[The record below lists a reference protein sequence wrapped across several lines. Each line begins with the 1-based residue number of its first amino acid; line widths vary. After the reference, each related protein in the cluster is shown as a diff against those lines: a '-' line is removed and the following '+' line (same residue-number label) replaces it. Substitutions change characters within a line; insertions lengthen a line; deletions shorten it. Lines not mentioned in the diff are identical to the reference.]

1 MGTELTRSNFGVVYS
16 VNNPAAIELSHV
28 HVVRDGRSLLEDVN
42 LKLAPGEFTAV
53 IGPNGGGKSTLLRVM
68 LGLMG
73 IEQGEVKMLGKSPSK
88 VRTRVGYVPQQI
100 VHQPGFP
107 IRVSEVVAMGLSVA
121 ASRGFSQRLRSRDKI
136 QLALEEVGVANLA
149 DQPFHALSGGQRQRV
164 YIARAL
170 IGEPEILLFDEPTAN
185 IDPDGT
191 YCFHELLERLHK
203 RMTMVMVSHDFSV
216 TAPMVD
222 SVACV
227 NSRLIYNADSQLTPE
242 MLALIYGVHT
252 DACPMGCYLSDL
264 SNLVIEHQHHVDH

>member
-1 MGTELTRSNFGVVYS
+1 MSAPVAISLRNVSVY
-16 VNNPAAIELSHV
+16 
-28 HVVRDGRSLLEDVN
+28 RDGRALLDGVN
-42 LKLAPGEFTAV
+42 LSLSAGEFTAV
-53 IGPNGGGKSTLLRVM
+53 IGPNGGGKSTLLKVM
-68 LGLMG
+68 LGL
-73 IEQGEVKMLGKSPSK
+73 IDVDEGEVLLMGKRPSA
-88 VRTRVGYVPQQI
+88 VRSRVGYVPQQ
-100 VHQPGFP
+100 VVNQPGFP
-107 IRVSEVVAMGLSVA
+107 IRVSEVVAMGLPVGR
-121 ASRGFSQRLRSRDKI
+121 SRGFSLRQRQRDRI
-136 QLALEEVGVANLA
+136 RAALDEVGVGDLV
-149 DQPFHALSGGQRQRV
+149 DRPFHALSGGQRQRV

-203 RMTMVMVSHDFSV
+203 RMTMLMVSHDFSV

-227 NSRLIYNADSQLTPE
+227 NSRLIYNADSQLNRE

>member
-1 MGTELTRSNFGVVYS
+1 MSEPV
-16 VNNPAAIELSHV
+16 AAIEL
-28 HVVRDGRSLLEDVN
+28 RDVSVFREGRVLLDKVN
-42 LKLAPGEFTAV
+42 LKLSAGEFTAV
-53 IGPNGGGKSTLLRVM
+53 IGPNGGGKSTLLKVM
-68 LGLMG
+68 LGLMDVDEG
-73 IEQGEVKMLGKSPSK
+73 QVLMLGKKPSK
-88 VRTRVGYVPQQI
+88 VRSRIGYVPQQVI
-100 VHQPGFP
+100 HQPGFP
-107 IRVSEVVAMGLSVA
+107 IRVSEVVAMGLPVA
-121 ASRGFSQRLRSRDKI
+121 RSRGFSIRQKQSDRIAAVLD
-136 QLALEEVGVANLA
+136 EVGVSELA
-149 DQPFHALSGGQRQRV
+149 DRAFSALSGGQRQRV

-170 IGEPEILLFDEPTAN
+170 IGEPKILLFDEPTAN

-227 NSRLIYNADSQLTPE
+227 NSRLIYSAEPQLSRE

>member
-1 MGTELTRSNFGVVYS
+1 MTQAAAIVLDNVS
-16 VNNPAAIELSHV
+16 VNL
-28 HVVRDGRSLLEDVN
+28 DGRALLDKVN
-42 LKLAPGEFTAV
+42 LNLVQGEFMAV
-53 IGPNGGGKSTLLRVM
+53 IGPNGGGKSTLLKVM
-68 LGLMG
+68 LGLIDVDEG
-73 IEQGEVKMLGKSPSK
+73 QVRILGKKPNR
-88 VRTRVGYVPQQI
+88 VRTRVGYVPQQV

-107 IRVSEVVAMGLSVA
+107 IRVSEVVAMGLPVA
-121 ASRGFSQRLRSRDKI
+121 RSRGFSLRQKQSDHI
-136 QLALEEVGVANLA
+136 QSVLEEVGVANLS
-149 DQPFHALSGGQRQRV
+149 DRPFHALSGGQRQRV

-227 NSRLIYNADSQLTPE
+227 NSRLIYNADSELTPD

>member
-1 MGTELTRSNFGVVYS
+1 MTEQ
-16 VNNPAAIELSHV
+16 AAIELRDVSV
-28 HVVRDGRSLLEDVN
+28 YRDGRALLDKVSLRLT
-42 LKLAPGEFTAV
+42 AGEFTAV
-53 IGPNGGGKSTLLRVM
+53 IGPNGGGKSTLLKVM
-68 LGLMG
+68 LGLVAAD
-73 IEQGEVKMLGKSPSK
+73 EGEVLMLGRRPSS
-88 VRTRVGYVPQQI
+88 VRTRVGYVPQQVI
-100 VHQPGFP
+100 HQPGFP
-107 IRVSEVVAMGLSVA
+107 IRVSEVVAMGLSVVG
-121 ASRGFSQRLRSRDKI
+121 SRGFLVRLKQRDRI
-136 QLALEEVGVANLA
+136 QAVLEEVGAGDLSER
-149 DQPFHALSGGQRQRV
+149 PFYALSGGQRQRV

-203 RMTMVMVSHDFSV
+203 KMTMVMVSHDFSV

-227 NSRLIYNADSQLTPE
+227 NSRLIYNADSQLTRE

-252 DACPMGCYLSDL
+252 NACPMGCYLSDL

>member
-1 MGTELTRSNFGVVYS
+1 MIQS
-16 VNNPAAIELSHV
+16 PAIELNNVSV
-28 HVVRDGRSLLEDVN
+28 MRDGRALLDKVSLS
-42 LKLAPGEFTAV
+42 LAPGEFTAV
-53 IGPNGGGKSTLLRVM
+53 IGPNGGGKSTLLKVM
-68 LGLMG
+68 LGLIDADAG
-73 IEQGEVKMLGKSPSK
+73 DVRMLGKKPSK
-88 VRTRVGYVPQQI
+88 ARTRVGYVPQQI
-100 VHQPGFP
+100 LNQPGFP
-107 IRVSEVVAMGLSVA
+107 IRVSEVVAMGLPVA
-121 ASRGFSQRLRSRDKI
+121 RSRGFSVRERQADRILGV
-136 QLALEEVGVANLA
+136 LEEVGIADLA
-149 DQPFHALSGGQRQRV
+149 ERSFQALSGGQRQRV

-227 NSRLIYNADSQLTPE
+227 NSRLIYNADSQLSRE